1 MMESSL
7 RAYSRLVRFF
17 EKQIEWLGL
26 ARNAGPVLAVL
37 YLTKYKTDTRMSAEE
52 ISESTSYSRSSV
64 GLILSQLEAL
74 GLVFGEADYTQT
86 GRGRRRT
93 LYAIEESGSSLAA
106 LIVKKTVDRLQES
119 IHEIE
124 SLEKLYE
131 ADAPFVAQMLD
142 DFKKEALESFTTYS
156 RSVTEPK

>member
-1 MMESSL
+1 MTESSL
-7 RAYSRLVRFF
+7 RAYSRLIRFF
-17 EKQIEWLGL
+17 EKQVEWLGL

-37 YLTKYKTDTRMSAEE
+37 NLAKYKSNTRMSAEE

-86 GRGRRRT
+86 GRGR
-93 LYAIEESGSSLAA
+93 
-106 LIVKKTVDRLQES
+106 
-119 IHEIE
+119 E

-131 ADAPFVAQMLD
+131 ADAPFVTQMLN
-142 DFKKEALESFTTYS
+142 DFKKDAFESFAVYS
-156 RSVTEPK
+156 RSVTESK

>member
-7 RAYSRLVRFF
+7 RAYGRLIRFF
-17 EKQIEWLGL
+17 EKQVEWLGL

-37 YLTKYKTDTRMSAEE
+37 YLAKYKTDTRMSAEE

-64 GLILSQLEAL
+64 GLILSQLEAI

-93 LYAIEESGSSLAA
+93 LYTMEESGSSLAS

-124 SLEKLYE
+124 ALEKLYE
-131 ADAPFVAQMLD
+131 ADAPFIMQMLG
-142 DFKKEALESFTTYS
+142 DFKKEALESFTAYS
-156 RSVTEPK
+156 RSVTKSR

>member
-1 MMESSL
+1 MMGSSL
-7 RAYSRLVRFF
+7 KAYSRLVRYF
-17 EKQIEWLGL
+17 EKQVEWLGL

-37 YLTKYKTDTRMSAEE
+37 YLAKYKTGSKMSAEE

-74 GLVFGEADYTQT
+74 SLAFGEADYTQT

-93 LYAIEESGSSLAA
+93 LYTIEESGSSLAS
-106 LIVKKTVDRLQES
+106 LIVKKTVGRLQES

-124 SLEKLYE
+124 SLEKLYGS
-131 ADAPFVAQMLD
+131 DAPFVTQMLD
-142 DFKKEALESFTTYS
+142 DFRKEALENLAVCN
-156 RSVTEPK
+156 RSVIESK